1 MNKPPHSGIGR
12 IYRAFFYS
20 IDGCLAVWKT
30 EQAFRQ
36 EIVMAIILLPLAF
49 FVGQGPVEIALL
61 VSSVMGVLVCELI
74 NSSIEA
80 AVDRIGFENHIL
92 SKRAKDIGSAVV
104 MMSLLSMAIV
114 WCLLVIFPLWGSF

>member
-1 MNKPPHSGIGR
+1 MRKPPHTGIAR

-20 IDGCLAVWKT
+20 LEGCLAVWKT
-30 EQAFRQ
+30 EEAFRQ
-36 EIVMAIILLPLAF
+36 ELVMAAVLVPLAF

-104 MMSLLSMAIV
+104 MVSMLSMLIV
-114 WCLLVIFPLWGSF
+114 WGLLVILPLF